1 MSVFLGSTSQF
12 SKAKIDPEKIK
23 IAEIQFEAMAFTFN
37 KLLRRCESKCLLHHY
52 GEGELTKGEQE
63 CIDRCV
69 SKYLKANV
77 FMGDYLQK
85 NFRFNPY
92 NSLPEYKK
100 VQDIIANG
108 DTNK

>member
-69 SKYLKANV
+69 SKYVKANV
-77 FMGDYLQK
+77 IIGEHLQK
-85 NFRFNPY
+85 QRLDPFN
-92 NSLPEYKK
+92 SMPEYRK
-100 VQDIIANG
+100 VQDILASSV
-108 DTNK
+108 KS

>member
-12 SKAKIDPEKIK
+12 SQARVDPEKIK
-23 IAEIQFEAMAFTFN
+23 LAEIQFEAMASTFN

-69 SKYLKANV
+69 SKYVKANV
-77 FMGDYLQK
+77 IIGEHLQK
-85 NFRFNPY
+85 QRLDPFN
-92 NSLPEYKK
+92 SMPEYRK
-100 VQDIIANG
+100 VQDILASSV
-108 DTNK
+108 KS